1 MREDWTRQQLLA
13 LQNALM
19 AEYDRLEEQPD
30 VDQNRLNEI
39 DLECEKI
46 RWQIEGRWR

>member
-1 MREDWTRQQLLA
+1 MTRQQLEA
-13 LQNALM
+13 LQDALM

-39 DLECEKI
+39 DLKCEML
-46 RWQIEGRWR
+46 RWILEGRWQ